1 MELLKNTLNSITSAD
16 KKAKEAA
23 KLKWD
28 SLVKPLGSLGTLEE
42 WGIKIAGMTGSVDN
56 KMEKRAVVVMSSDNG
71 VFEEGV
77 ASSPQEFTA
86 ILTESMAKGITGV
99 ATLAKFANAEIVTV
113 DIGLNSDFT
122 HENVIDKKIAY
133 GTKNFTKEPAM
144 TYEEAV
150 KAIEIGIEIGDQL
163 FNDGYD
169 ILGTGELGI
178 GNTTTSAAVLS
189 ALSDLDVDITCGK
202 GAGLTE
208 EQYRDKKNAINK
220 GLNLHKP
227 NKEDPID
234 VISKVGGFDIGGMCG
249 LFLSAAKNRKP
260 IVMDGFISS
269 AAALCAT
276 RLKSEVKDYII
287 PSHLSNEP
295 GSKYMFEELGLEPML
310 NLKMRLGEG
319 SGCPLAFQII
329 DAALF
334 TQENMGTFE
343 EATIDSSILLDMREQ

>member
-42 WGIKIAGMTGSVDN
+42 LGIKIAGMTGSVDN

-189 ALSDLDVDITCGK
+189 ALSDLDVDILMLSNTCK
-202 GAGLTE
+202 ISSPRSVIYSMSSLPILLT
-208 EQYRDKKNAINK
+208 
-220 GLNLHKP
+220 
-227 NKEDPID
+227 
-234 VISKVGGFDIGGMCG
+234 GFTVFMGFF
-249 LFLSAAKNRKP
+249 LFFLS
-260 IVMDGFISS
+260 IFLIM
-269 AAALCAT
+269 ALIIF
-276 RLKSEVKDYII
+276 LSVSVKI
-287 PSHLSNEP
+287 E
-295 GSKYMFEELGLEPML
+295 
-310 NLKMRLGEG
+310 
-319 SGCPLAFQII
+319 
-329 DAALF
+329 F
-334 TQENMGTFE
+334 T
-343 EATIDSSILLDMREQ
+343 